1 MCIFRFDVEIGLD
14 AHDYTEIET
23 TLVIELVHVDYVQMR
38 IASEFVGKFK
48 GMVSDVLV
56 VDFCETCPGQLI
68 GSIHSCILNYE
79 YVKAKKPESKVVSKE
94 TEEIIN

>member
-1 MCIFRFDVEIGLD
+1 
-14 AHDYTEIET
+14 
-23 TLVIELVHVDYVQMR
+23 MR

-56 VDFCETCPGQLI
+56 VDFCETCPGQLV

-79 YVKAKKPESKVVSKE
+79 FVKAKKPESKL
-94 TEEIIN
+94 